1 MGEIKIRFKFDTTTG
16 RKEIVVEYES
26 DADRLPVEHE
36 KRHREIVEQ
45 LVGRGILKPDEAGN
59 VRVERVRP
67 QTQPTTSTEQP
78 NEGNKVGN
86 KSYSVT

>member
-67 QTQPTTSTEQP
+67 GTTGGTANPQQPSEP
-78 NEGNKVGN
+78 SKVGT
-86 KSYSVT
+86 KS

>member
-1 MGEIKIRFKFDTTTG
+1 MGEINIRFKFDTTTG

-67 QTQPTTSTEQP
+67 QPGGTQPSPEQP
-78 NEGNKVGN
+78 HDGTKVGS
-86 KSYSVT
+86 KG

>member
-1 MGEIKIRFKFDTTTG
+1 MGEINIRFRFDTTTG

-26 DADRLPVEHE
+26 DSDRLPVEHE

-45 LVGRGILKPDEAGN
+45 LVGRGILKPDETGN

-67 QTQPTTSTEQP
+67 QGGGTQPSAEQP
-78 NEGNKVGN
+78 NEGTKVGS
-86 KSYSVT
+86 KS

>member
-67 QTQPTTSTEQP
+67 QQGGTQPTQQTP
-78 NEGNKVGN
+78 NEGNKVGS
-86 KSYSVT
+86 KS

>member
-26 DADRLPVEHE
+26 DSDRLPVEHE
-36 KRHREIVEQ
+36 RRHRDIVEQ

-59 VRVERVRP
+59 VKVERVRP
-67 QTQPTTSTEQP
+67 QPANTGGTQQP

-86 KSYSVT
+86 KG

>member
-1 MGEIKIRFKFDTTTG
+1 MGEINIRFRFDTTTG

-26 DADRLPVEHE
+26 DSDRLPVEHE

-45 LVGRGILKPDEAGN
+45 LVGRGILKPDETGN

-67 QTQPTTSTEQP
+67 QSGGTQPSQEAPSDGT
-78 NEGNKVGN
+78 KVGS
-86 KSYSVT
+86 KS

>member
-1 MGEIKIRFKFDTTTG
+1 MGEVNIRFRFDTTTG

-45 LVGRGILKPDEAGN
+45 LVGQGVLRPDEAGN

-67 QTQPTTSTEQP
+67 QGTSPRPSPETP
-78 NEGNKVGN
+78 ADPDKVG
-86 KSYSVT
+86 SGT

>member
-26 DADRLPVEHE
+26 DSDRLPVEHE
-36 KRHREIVEQ
+36 KRHRDIVEQ

-59 VRVERVRP
+59 VRVERIRP
-67 QTQPTTSTEQP
+67 QAGGTEPAQPAPS
-78 NEGNKVGN
+78 EGEKVGN
-86 KSYSVT
+86 KS